1 MRRSFPLF
9 RTKIL
14 MTTLTF
20 AVMFPGEVRA
30 FCSPPDAPDSPP
42 TYQRPS
48 KPITPYCVDTFR
60 GTHACDDWEID
71 SYNDAVRQYKY
82 ELEEYIRRLNNFVM
96 EAESFANEA
105 VDYAN
110 CEIRNLD

>member
-60 GTHACDDWEID
+60 
-71 SYNDAVRQYKY
+71 V
-82 ELEEYIRRLNNFVM
+82 LMPVM
-96 EAESFANEA
+96 
-105 VDYAN
+105 
-110 CEIRNLD
+110 IGKLIPITMP